1 MHDIEPH
8 FQWRDLYTAEA
19 DAHAPFYGRTY
30 SEFEFTNMLYN
41 FYLHPQW
48 DEFGSATLYAKILYA
63 DYEDGFACIELIG
76 EWNDALYNDI
86 KFLKREIVD
95 VLIAEGIYRFILMC
109 DNVLNFHASDDD
121 YYAEWYEEVSD
132 NGGWITLLNTRE
144 HVEDELESAR
154 LQRYMQFGEPFNE
167 TNWRPHKPQVVLHM
181 VDLMRSG
188 VTPQLE
194 W

>member
-19 DAHAPFYGRTY
+19 DVHAPFYGRTY

-48 DEFGSATLYAKILYA
+48 DEFGSTTLYAKILYA

-95 VLIAEGIYRFILMC
+95 VLIAEGIYRFVLMC

-121 YYAEWYEEVSD
+121 YYAEWYEEVSE
-132 NGGWITLLNTRE
+132 NGGWIVLLNTRE

>member
-95 VLIAEGIYRFILMC
+95 VLIAEGIYRFVLMC

-121 YYAEWYEEVSD
+121 YYAEWYEEVSE